1 MNVIRLWSC
10 DKSPLNCWK
19 PKRERLLYSRIPSK
33 IGVGYSEFGIKARP
47 KGKTFIIYI
56 YLFIYHPSMNPS
68 YLVNPDPYNFADF
81 PFDWYC
87 RVFQQV
93 WKETPIF
100 QFETLSKVELLE
112 YINKLQAEILEL
124 LEYLHLF
131 SYQRVSRQVIIDY
144 LWYRIF
150 LINSA
155 DDFNRID

>member
-1 MNVIRLWSC
+1 MNS
-10 DKSPLNCWK
+10 
-19 PKRERLLYSRIPSK
+19 
-33 IGVGYSEFGIKARP
+33 
-47 KGKTFIIYI
+47 
-56 YLFIYHPSMNPS
+56 S
-68 YLVNPDPYNFADF
+68 YLVNPDPYNFANS
-81 PFDWYC
+81 PSDWYC